1 MTRRNEGVAAWHTGV
16 HWGSRWGD
24 SAYERGADARRKF
37 WIKPLKETDLGEAQA
52 FFDPYKRPKKY
63 AYQMI
68 PKAKIYTPKRDDEH
82 PHPFHMP
89 RSPPP
94 PRAWDPHDNR
104 HCVLCMTCLSVLD
117 FLCQCTGC
125 LNTMSYGIGWF
136 FLERIIHKRHT

>member
-52 FFDPYKRPKKY
+52 FFDPYKRPKIF

-89 RSPPP
+89 SSPPP
-94 PRAWDPHDNR
+94 PHGLGIHMIIGIAFSVW
-104 HCVLCMTCLSVLD
+104 LFCLSWIFFVRVLD
-117 FLCQCTGC
+117 ASTLCR
-125 LNTMSYGIGWF
+125 M
-136 FLERIIHKRHT
+136 E